1 MFWRNSISF
10 EKDTEKFVI
19 SSEGLIQIIVRFR
32 AGNILCMFASHTI
45 CTLNILLRGKKN
57 LTQWGLCG
65 NHCLIK
71 TSRNLIFNSFVPITP
86 FVYLLKT
93 SENLTVFWYF
103 QELEKGCIG
112 NEWVNLSNKC
122 KLKSYWLL

>member
-32 AGNILCMFASHTI
+32 AGNILYMFASHTI

-57 LTQWGLCG
+57 LTQ
-65 NHCLIK
+65 
-71 TSRNLIFNSFVPITP
+71 
-86 FVYLLKT
+86 
-93 SENLTVFWYF
+93 
-103 QELEKGCIG
+103 
-112 NEWVNLSNKC
+112 
-122 KLKSYWLL
+122 